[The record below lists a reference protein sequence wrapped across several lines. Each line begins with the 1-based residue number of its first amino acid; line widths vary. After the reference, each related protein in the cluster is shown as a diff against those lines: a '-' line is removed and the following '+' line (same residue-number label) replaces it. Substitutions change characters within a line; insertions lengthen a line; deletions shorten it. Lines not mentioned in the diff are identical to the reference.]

1 MYLVSQKNIY
11 VQNTESFLGQRST
24 FLETIKKWKDLILGA
39 NSGLA
44 LQWCTLTLTDDLEW
58 ATCPSNHLRTTE
70 SLTDFHL
77 TQKRGVSFFKNVNK
91 R

>member
-1 MYLVSQKNIY
+1 MDKEVL
-11 VQNTESFLGQRST
+11 

-77 TQKRGVSFFKNVNK
+77 TQKRGVSF
-91 R
+91 